1 MIFIQIIKGIII
13 FNILYYIIENNS
25 KKDLKV
31 GLCVIGKNENL
42 YAREFV
48 EHYKKIGYDNI
59 ILYDNN
65 DKNDKADKFDDVI
78 NDFIKDGFVK
88 IIDFR
93 ERNENERPLFVA
105 YKDCYSKY
113 NHQYDW
119 LSFFDMDEFLELNE
133 KYKNIKEFLNDKIF
147 KICQT
152 IKINWLFYIN
162 DDILYYENKTL
173 RERIKKISNDD
184 LHSKHIKSTVRGNLA
199 RNYWEKIDN
208 SHTSN
213 LNFTSCSS
221 SGKIIEFNSPFNYPP
236 DYTNAKLKHYYYK
249 SFEEF
254 CIKIKRGMI
263 SLPKNNSN
271 QIINERYEKLIRA
284 NKNNLEKMKIIH
296 KIFIE
301 NNYK

>member
-113 NHQYDW
+113 
-119 LSFFDMDEFLELNE
+119 
-133 KYKNIKEFLNDKIF
+133 
-147 KICQT
+147 
-152 IKINWLFYIN
+152 
-162 DDILYYENKTL
+162 
-173 RERIKKISNDD
+173 
-184 LHSKHIKSTVRGNLA
+184 
-199 RNYWEKIDN
+199 
-208 SHTSN
+208 
-213 LNFTSCSS
+213 
-221 SGKIIEFNSPFNYPP
+221 
-236 DYTNAKLKHYYYK
+236 
-249 SFEEF
+249 
-254 CIKIKRGMI
+254 
-263 SLPKNNSN
+263 SL
-271 QIINERYEKLIRA
+271 L
-284 NKNNLEKMKIIH
+284 
-296 KIFIE
+296 
-301 NNYK
+301 